1 MKLQKQMLQLSA
13 LMLASVMPAFAQ
25 VEKVAMKTTGISCG
39 VCAAVSEINFRRLAS
54 VDKVTISRSSEAIM
68 VSYKPGSAFHPQEF
82 RDLLK
87 PLEVGIAQFQISAK
101 GRLQEQGGKRFF
113 LAGKDKF
120 LLVTAANAPPVPSDA
135 PVLIEGIVNDHTYP
149 MELKIM
155 TVKLVGSR

>member
-1 MKLQKQMLQLSA
+1 MKLQKQMLRLSA
-13 LMLASVMPAFAQ
+13 LMLVSVMPAFAQ
-25 VEKVAMKTTGISCG
+25 VERVAMKTTGISCG

-101 GRLQEQGGKRFF
+101 GRLQEQGGNNGQHASPFGVRFH
-113 LAGKDKF
+113 
-120 LLVTAANAPPVPSDA
+120 VIISDA
-135 PVLIEGIVNDHTYP
+135 LYEPAFGKVKWTCETTGNGRRSSRRN
-149 MELKIM
+149 
-155 TVKLVGSR
+155 KLVKP